1 MHIDILQSGGY
12 SYLLRDLSVETFL
25 INSFIRKDLLYMK
38 KDGYYSSGEFARM
51 AHVTL
56 RTVRYYDKQDI
67 LKPSLVTESGA
78 RFYTDEDFARLQQ
91 ILLLKYLGF
100 SLDDIRE
107 MTIGDSDY
115 HFMLNSLNIQL
126 RLVRDRIEQMQL
138 VEKAIQDT
146 AQAIQDQHTIDWS
159 QMLNLIH
166 LTGMEKSLKN
176 QYQNATN
183 ISSRI
188 NLHSLYSQN
197 KQGWFPWIFQ
207 QCHIRPGLRILELG
221 CGDGTLWTENLSL
234 IPEDISITLSDISS
248 GMLRDARRAIGSS
261 DTRFAFRAFD
271 CKKIPYKD
279 ESFDLVIANHVL
291 FYCDDIPAVLKEV
304 RRVLSP
310 GGHFLCSAYGKAHM
324 QEVSQL
330 VEDFDERIVLSA
342 DKLYERFGREN
353 GGKILEPFFP
363 DAKWHSYEDFLLVQ
377 DAEPL
382 ISYVLSCH
390 GNQNQYILDRYKEFR
405 AFAAKKTAKGFRITK
420 DAGVFLCEK

>member
-1 MHIDILQSGGY
+1 
-12 SYLLRDLSVETFL
+12 
-25 INSFIRKDLLYMK
+25 MK

-56 RTVRYYDKQDI
+56 RTVRYYDNQDI

-146 AQAIQDQHTIDWS
+146 AQVIQEQHTIDWS

-188 NLHSLYSQN
+188 NLHNLYSQN

-304 RRVLSP
+304 CRVLSP

-330 VEDFDERIVLSA
+330 VEDFDDRIVLSA

-353 GGKILEPFFP
+353 GRKILDPFFP

-382 ISYVLSCH
+382 ISYFLSCH
-390 GNQNQYILDRYKEFR
+390 GNQNQYILDHYKEFR
-405 AFAAKKTAKGFRITK
+405 AFATKKTAKGFRITK

>member
-1 MHIDILQSGGY
+1 
-12 SYLLRDLSVETFL
+12 
-25 INSFIRKDLLYMK
+25 MK

-146 AQAIQDQHTIDWS
+146 AQAIQEQHTIDWS

-207 QCHIRPGLRILELG
+207 QCHIKPRLRILELG
-221 CGDGTLWTENLSL
+221 CGDGTLWTDNLAL

-291 FYCDDIPAVLKEV
+291 FYCDDIPAVLKEIC
-304 RRVLSP
+304 RVLSP
-310 GGHFLCSAYGKAHM
+310 EGHFLCSAYGKAHM
-324 QEVSQL
+324 REVSQL
-330 VEDFDERIVLSA
+330 VEDFDDRIVLSA

-353 GGKILEPFFP
+353 GRKILEPFFP
-363 DAKWHSYEDFLLVQ
+363 DAKWLSYEDFLLVQ

-390 GNQNQYILDRYKEFR
+390 GNQNQYILDHYKEFR
-405 AFAAKKTAKGFRITK
+405 AFATKKTAKGFRITK

>member
-1 MHIDILQSGGY
+1 
-12 SYLLRDLSVETFL
+12 
-25 INSFIRKDLLYMK
+25 MK

-146 AQAIQDQHTIDWS
+146 AQMIKEQHTIDWS

-197 KQGWFPWIFQ
+197 KQGWFPWIFE
-207 QCHIRPGLRILELG
+207 QCRISPGLRILELG
-221 CGDGTLWTENLSL
+221 CGDGTLWTDNLSL
-234 IPEDISITLSDISS
+234 LPKDISITLSDISS

-271 CKKIPYKD
+271 CRKIPCKD

-304 RRVLSP
+304 RRVLAP
-310 GGHFLCSAYGKAHM
+310 GGRFLCSAYGKAHM

-330 VEDFDERIVLSA
+330 VQDFDERIVLSA
-342 DKLYERFGREN
+342 DRLYERFGREN
-353 GGKILEPFFP
+353 GQSILEPFFP
-363 DAKWHSYEDFLLVQ
+363 KAHWLSYEDCLLVQ

-405 AFAAKKTAKGFRITK
+405 AYTARKTAKGFRITK
-420 DAGVFLCEK
+420 DAGVFICEK

>member
-1 MHIDILQSGGY
+1 
-12 SYLLRDLSVETFL
+12 
-25 INSFIRKDLLYMK
+25 MK

-56 RTVRYYDKQDI
+56 RTVRYYDKQNI

-100 SLDDIRE
+100 SLEDIRE

-146 AQAIQDQHTIDWS
+146 AQVIQDQHTIDWS

-207 QCHIRPGLRILELG
+207 QCHIRPELRILELG

-304 RRVLSP
+304 HRVLSP
-310 GGHFLCSAYGKAHM
+310 RGHFLCSAYGNAHM
-324 QEVSQL
+324 QEVTQL

-353 GGKILEPFFP
+353 GGKILEPFFQN
-363 DAKWHSYEDFLLVQ
+363 AKWHSYEDFLLVQ

-405 AFAAKKTAKGFRITK
+405 AFAAKKIAKGFRITK

>member
-1 MHIDILQSGGY
+1 
-12 SYLLRDLSVETFL
+12 
-25 INSFIRKDLLYMK
+25 MK

-146 AQAIQDQHTIDWS
+146 AQVIQEQHTIDWS

-188 NLHSLYSQN
+188 NLHNLYSQN

-279 ESFDLVIANHVL
+279 ESFDVVIANHVL

-304 RRVLSP
+304 CRVLSP

-330 VEDFDERIVLSA
+330 VEDFDDRIVLSA

-353 GGKILEPFFP
+353 GRKILDPFFP

-390 GNQNQYILDRYKEFR
+390 GNQNQYILDHYKEFR
-405 AFAAKKTAKGFRITK
+405 AFATKKTAKGFRITK